1 LELIFTSRGAQE
13 SVDTQADPIRW
24 LGLVSSFL
32 LTFASAYVR
41 ACVRGSVSRKA
52 TRPRKGGS
60 KDKQRKRD
68 VEKKHDANKPAT
80 LPRCS

>member
-1 LELIFTSRGAQE
+1 MELIFTSRGAQE

-32 LTFASAYVR
+32 LTFASAY
-41 ACVRGSVSRKA
+41 VRGSVSRKA